1 MEVKMHFK
9 LPDDEEDLRH
19 CQSGYN
25 YYLALSHIADDIFRP
40 NRKHGYSSLPLR
52 TLVGD
57 EENEII
63 TALEVMFYEILT
75 KYGISLT

>member
-1 MEVKMHFK
+1 MTFR

-19 CQSGYN
+19 CQRGYD
-25 YYLALSHIADDIFRP
+25 YYLALTHIADDIFRP
-40 NRKHGYSSLPLR
+40 NRKHGYPGVLNA
-52 TLVGD
+52 LVGD

-63 TALEVMFYEILT
+63 TALEGMFFEILT